1 MTVEARNELRLCAR
15 HDKQRENAAEGWG
28 MGRKIETRAKIFTYL
43 LIERDRGEGR
53 RVTRCGGEQF
63 QFA

>member
-1 MTVEARNELRLCAR
+1 MNCDFVRVTINKEKMRQ
-15 HDKQRENAAEGWG
+15 KGGGWG
-28 MGRKIETRAKIFTYL
+28 ERSIETRAKIFTYL